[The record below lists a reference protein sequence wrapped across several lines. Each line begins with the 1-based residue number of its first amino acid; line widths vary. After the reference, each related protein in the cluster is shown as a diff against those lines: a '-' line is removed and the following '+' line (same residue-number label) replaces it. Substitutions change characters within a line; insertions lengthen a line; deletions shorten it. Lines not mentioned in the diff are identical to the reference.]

1 MLGFLGYYRKYVK
14 DFASKF
20 QPIYELLKGR
30 HAVAK
35 GAKGKQSA
43 SRQSIVWKNEFQKVV
58 NEVIDYLK
66 SPEFLVFPDY
76 NLPFTVHCDASGK
89 GLGVVLYQKQ
99 DEKNRVISFASR
111 SLTDSERKYHLH
123 SGKLEFLAL
132 KWAVTEKFSDY
143 LSYTPIQGV
152 YR

>member
-1 MLGFLGYYRKYVK
+1 MLLQRERK
-14 DFASKF
+14 
-20 QPIYELLKGR
+20 G
-30 HAVAK
+30 
-35 GAKGKQSA
+35 
-43 SRQSIVWKNEFQKVV
+43 N
-58 NEVIDYLK
+58 DYLK

-76 NLPFTVHCDASGK
+76 DLPFIVHCDASGK